1 VSDSD
6 KRQIFEYA
14 YVHSDYSTDI
24 ITMERG
30 EVLAVDIKDA
40 HVAVGAKVGFAP
52 TGLVVRPFDPNY
64 GFGNTLSNS
73 RG

>member
-1 VSDSD
+1 MADD

-14 YVHSDYSTDI
+14 YVHSTDTI
-24 ITMERG
+24 ALTVKRG

-40 HVAVGAKVGFAP
+40 HVAVGAKVGLAP